1 MKDASSP
8 VRRRGCAVEMQLDG
22 SDTWDA
28 TIWILPRETLEDA
41 LRSAA
46 EQARALC
53 LRYQALGATVTVR
66 GRGDEHAECRVRID

>member
-1 MKDASSP
+1 
-8 VRRRGCAVEMQLDG
+8 MQLDG

-46 EQARALC
+46 EQARTLC
-53 LRYQALGATVTVR
+53 VRFQAPGATVKVR
-66 GRGDEHAECRVRID
+66 GRGDEHAQCRVRID